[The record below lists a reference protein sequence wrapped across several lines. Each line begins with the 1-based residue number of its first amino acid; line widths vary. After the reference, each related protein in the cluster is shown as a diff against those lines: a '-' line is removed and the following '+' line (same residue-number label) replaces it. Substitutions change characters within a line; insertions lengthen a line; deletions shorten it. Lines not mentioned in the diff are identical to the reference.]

1 MFKVRC
7 YCLVKIKLP
16 LHQAKY
22 SNNII
27 IFIRFIIMVRKCT
40 TSLGLLLF
48 SGSLFAMSAPPSELH
63 TEIVFT
69 NSTPDT
75 LMVTLSGDANVKQNV
90 TQVLPQSTVSL
101 VDINRHVG
109 IDDQL
114 NIQLSSANYQI
125 NLLQQSADNQF
136 SFGANAGDLTVGMQQ
151 DTEIQRYQTTLN
163 GHVNTLAFSANDLDD
178 GGKVRYVLQ
187 QEDIKPVLGGANQ
200 LNLLS
205 YNIWASSEYSAQEIN
220 TRMKEMPKVLSG
232 YDVLVLTEVLDK
244 NIDKKLLNNIATEY
258 PYQSKDIFEVGRLI
272 ASGIRVLSHW
282 PVEDKQYLKFN
293 ACNAAQCI
301 ITRGVT
307 YMKINKQGKP
317 YHIFATHP
325 QAFDDVESREG
336 RLLQLQEM
344 RDFIKGM
351 NIPADEAVIL
361 AGDFNINKIGL
372 PADRDYMETILSATE
387 PENRGHTLTYDS
399 NTNFWAEKP
408 YIEYLDYT
416 LIGNDNLQPTSAY
429 QEVFVPRST
438 KDDLWG
444 KWNLSDHYPV
454 RGVFIYPN

>member
-1 MFKVRC
+1 
-7 YCLVKIKLP
+7 
-16 LHQAKY
+16 
-22 SNNII
+22 
-27 IFIRFIIMVRKCT
+27 MVRKCT

-63 TEIVFT
+63 TEIMFT

-75 LMVTLSGDANVKQNV
+75 LTVTLSGDANVVQKA

-101 VDINRHVG
+101 ANINRHVG
-109 IDDQL
+109 VDEQV

-125 NLLQQSADNQF
+125 NLLQQSVDNQF
-136 SFGANAGDLTVGMQQ
+136 SFGANAGDLTVAPQQ
-151 DTEIQRYQTTLN
+151 ETDIQRYQATLD
-163 GHVNTLAFSANDLDD
+163 GRVNTLAFSANDLDD

-187 QEDIKPVLGGANQ
+187 QEDVKPALGGANQ

-220 TRMKEMPKVLSG
+220 TRMEEMPNVLSG

-244 NIDKKLLNNIATEY
+244 NIDKKLLNKIATEY

-293 ACNAAQCI
+293 AYNAAQCI

-325 QAFDDVESREG
+325 QAFDDAESREG

-351 NIPADEAVIL
+351 NIPADEPVIL

-387 PENRGHTLTYDS
+387 PENRGHSLTYDS

-438 KDDLWG
+438 KDGLWG